1 MGAIYI
7 AATSTT
13 TVCIPI
19 AGGIVGC
26 EVGTAAGVA
35 CCGRPE
41 YGALGG
47 AVGSVTG
54 AGLAADC
61 IYDDIEDE
69 ESKKNNEKLRDRI

>member
-7 AATSTT
+7 AASS

-61 IYDDIEDE
+61 VYDDIEDE
-69 ESKKNNEKLRDRI
+69 ESKKINEKLPDRI